1 MADQL
6 FDDYG
11 IGTGSQNLFSGG
23 MSKQELDQL
32 LGLYPVSD
40 AQFKSRASHTENL
53 IADGT
58 VDSGGMNLS
67 DPFLPGKAA
76 PPGTMW
82 ELNPIS
88 NQYELVANPDWM
100 PIRPY
105 SGTTLAAPAVEAAS
119 TSAPLSSGQSDLFP
133 NLKTD
138 SQYSAPQSS
147 APTSVLGM
155 FPEVEAM
162 QRALY
167 QQKQNEAMQAQA
179 MQFARLSP
187 MERAQY
193 SLYMGGQQLGGAIG
207 GALGAKDPQM
217 QMISL
222 QNQMLRMVDP
232 NKPETYD
239 RAISLALQTGDRNT
253 ALILNDE
260 KKSAQARKTENLQ
273 LGLQKLAQTLY
284 KPDGSIDENVYA
296 TLQSYGAVGQ
306 AVIDQQAKGFQG
318 LQTQKAQSLGRRL
331 FNTNGTINQEIQRQ
345 LQSSPEGIKVLK
357 EFTPE
362 RVTMKEG
369 EIMYSVP
376 TTVGGEFTPILSGG
390 KKPEPFTG
398 EMANAANLLFQTTDP
413 AKIFAK
419 NGQSGLDEV
428 ARKAEEISIAKR
440 PVTNV
445 NIQNSQ
451 QKGFGDELTTIT
463 TGNIRA
469 GRAAVP
475 AISSIK
481 NMQVL
486 LDEGVKTGFGQS
498 TVLQLGKA
506 GQFFNPDFNIR
517 GLAGTEAFDAFSTNV
532 ILPQAKQLGTN
543 PTDKDLAFVERG
555 APTLSKTVAGN
566 KLILSALELKL
577 EREKD
582 LSRFTNDWIAK
593 NNKLTVNDPVNAY
606 TKWNTDVDTY
616 MQSSP
621 LYAPSS
627 EKLREQF
634 NALSNTARSGNPDAK
649 KAVRDSGLVNP

>member
-1 MADQL
+1 MQANADQ
-6 FDDYG
+6 
-11 IGTGSQNLFSGG
+11 
-23 MSKQELDQL
+23 M
-32 LGLYPVSD
+32 
-40 AQFKSRASHTENL
+40 AAS
-53 IADGT
+53 
-58 VDSGGMNLS
+58 
-67 DPFLPGKAA
+67 
-76 PPGTMW
+76 
-82 ELNPIS
+82 
-88 NQYELVANPDWM
+88 
-100 PIRPY
+100 
-105 SGTTLAAPAVEAAS
+105 APA
-119 TSAPLSSGQSDLFP
+119 SAPELASASLSSGQSDLFP
-133 NLKTD
+133 NLRTA
-138 SQYSAPQSS
+138 SEPS

-179 MQFARLSP
+179 MQFAQLSP
-187 MERAQY
+187 MQQAQY

-253 ALILNDE
+253 ALMLNDE
-260 KKSAQARKTENLQ
+260 KKNAQVRKTENLQ

-284 KPDGSIDENVYA
+284 KPDGSIDETVYA

-331 FNTNGTINQEIQRQ
+331 FNADGTINQEIQRQ

-413 AKIFAK
+413 AKIFTK
-419 NGQSGLDEV
+419 NGQSGLDAV

-445 NIQNSQ
+445 NISNSQ

-606 TKWNTDVDTY
+606 TKWNTDVDNY

-621 LYAPSS
+621 LYAPAS

-634 NALSNTARSGNPDAK
+634 NALSNTARSGNLDAK
-649 KAVRDSGLVNP
+649 KAVRDSGLVKP

>member
-1 MADQL
+1 MAETINNQSNTNWFPNEDKYYNEWANDRDSNAL
-6 FDDYG
+6 YPTWLRENYPEVAAERAAASTPPAIDYSRNPVFESDLKP
-11 IGTGSQNLFSGG
+11 TFATFEDYLNKRLYGSQ
-23 MSKQELDQL
+23 
-32 LGLYPVSD
+32 
-40 AQFKSRASHTENL
+40 
-53 IADGT
+53 
-58 VDSGGMNLS
+58 
-67 DPFLPGKAA
+67 AA
-76 PPGTMW
+76 
-82 ELNPIS
+82 
-88 NQYELVANPDWM
+88 AAA
-100 PIRPY
+100 
-105 SGTTLAAPAVEAAS
+105 AAPAPAEAAPAPALA
-119 TSAPLSSGQSDLFP
+119 SASLLSGRLNERPLTLDTRNDATAAASS
-133 NLKTD
+133 
-138 SQYSAPQSS
+138 
-147 APTSVLGM
+147 SVVAGM

-179 MQFARLSP
+179 LQFAKLSP
-187 MERAQY
+187 FEKASY
-193 SLYMGGQQLGGAIG
+193 GLAMGGQQLGGAIG

-253 ALILNDE
+253 ALMLNDE
-260 KKSAQARKTENLQ
+260 KKNAQVRKTENLQ

-318 LQTQKAQSLGRRL
+318 LQTQKAQSLGRSL
-331 FNTNGTINQEIQRQ
+331 YKADGTINQEIQRQ

-357 EFTPE
+357 EFAPE

-413 AKIFAK
+413 AKIFTK
-419 NGQSGLDEV
+419 NGQSGLDAV

-532 ILPQAKQLGTN
+532 ILPQAKQLGTA

-606 TKWNTDVDTY
+606 TKWNTDVDNY

-621 LYAPSS
+621 LYAPAS

-634 NALSNTARSGNPDAK
+634 NALSNTARSENLDAK
-649 KAVRDSGLVNP
+649 KAVRDSGLVKP

>member
-1 MADQL
+1 MAETNNIQSKPEDFIQNGMEFTYVWNPRIVTDEGQGSWTIQPKEKLVFTPERPPLRL
-6 FDDYG
+6 FNDLS
-11 IGTGSQNLFSGG
+11 ISTNSG
-23 MSKQELDQL
+23 
-32 LGLYPVSD
+32 
-40 AQFKSRASHTENL
+40 
-53 IADGT
+53 
-58 VDSGGMNLS
+58 
-67 DPFLPGKAA
+67 
-76 PPGTMW
+76 
-82 ELNPIS
+82 
-88 NQYELVANPDWM
+88 
-100 PIRPY
+100 
-105 SGTTLAAPAVEAAS
+105 AAPAPEAAPAQAQAL
-119 TSAPLSSGQSDLFP
+119 APERLLSGQSDLTFP
-133 NLKTD
+133 NLTLD
-138 SQYSAPQSS
+138 TRYDAPAAASAS
-147 APTSVLGM
+147 ASIIPGM

-207 GALGAKDPQM
+207 SALGGKDPQL

-222 QNQMLRMVDP
+222 QNQMLGMINP

-253 ALILNDE
+253 ASILNDE
-260 KKSAQARKTENLQ
+260 KKNAQVRKTENLQ

-331 FNTNGTINQEIQRQ
+331 FNEDGTINQEIQRQ

-376 TTVGGEFTPILSGG
+376 TTVGGKFTPILSGD

-413 AKIFAK
+413 AKIFTK
-419 NGQSGLDEV
+419 NGQSGLDAV

-440 PVTNV
+440 PVTSVTISN
-445 NIQNSQ
+445 NQ

-634 NALSNTARSGNPDAK
+634 NALSNTARSGNPEAK

>member
-1 MADQL
+1 MADTNTVPPQPDDFIQDGMQYTHEWNPRTVTDEGQGAWSIVPKEKLVFTPNRPQPRL
-6 FDDYG
+6 FDDLSTSTNS
-11 IGTGSQNLFSGG
+11 GT
-23 MSKQELDQL
+23 
-32 LGLYPVSD
+32 
-40 AQFKSRASHTENL
+40 
-53 IADGT
+53 
-58 VDSGGMNLS
+58 
-67 DPFLPGKAA
+67 A
-76 PPGTMW
+76 PEPAPATA
-82 ELNPIS
+82 P
-88 NQYELVANPDWM
+88 A
-100 PIRPY
+100 
-105 SGTTLAAPAVEAAS
+105 TTLAPATLLSGNSDFTELKIDPRNDAPAL
-119 TSAPLSSGQSDLFP
+119 SAPAAL
-133 NLKTD
+133 
-138 SQYSAPQSS
+138 A
-147 APTSVLGM
+147 APTSVMGM

-167 QQKQNEAMQAQA
+167 QQKQNEAMQARA
-179 MQFARLSP
+179 MQFARLTPFEKASYGL
-187 MERAQY
+187 A
-193 SLYMGGQQLGGAIG
+193 MGGQQLGGAIG
-207 GALGAKDPQM
+207 SALGGKDPQL
-217 QMISL
+217 QMIA
-222 QNQMLRMVDP
+222 QRQQMLNMIDP
-232 NKPETYD
+232 NKPETYG
-239 RAISLALQTGDRNT
+239 RAIQYALQTGDSNT
-253 ALILNDE
+253 AQILNNE
-260 KKSAQARKTENLQ
+260 MKNAQVRKTENLQ

-284 KPDGSIDENVYA
+284 KSDGSIDENVYA
-296 TLQSYGAVGQ
+296 TLQGYGAVGQ

-331 FNTNGTINQEIQRQ
+331 FNADGTINQEIQRQ

-376 TTVGGEFTPILSGG
+376 TTVGGDTKPILLGA

-413 AKIFAK
+413 AKIFTK
-419 NGQSGLDEV
+419 NGQSGLDAV

-445 NIQNSQ
+445 NISNSQ

-582 LSRFTNDWIAK
+582 LSKFTNDWIAK
-593 NNKLTVNDPVNAY
+593 NNKLTINDPVNAY
-606 TKWNTDVDTY
+606 TKWNTDVDNY
-616 MQSSP
+616 MQNSP
-621 LYAPSS
+621 LYAPAS

-634 NALSNTARSGNPDAK
+634 NALSNTARSGNADAK
-649 KAVRDSGLVNP
+649 KAVRNSGLVKP